1 MSKAA
6 DIPSET
12 TLFVRD
18 TCLCLHLQR
27 AARALARRF
36 DDALRPLGLTSGQ
49 FSMMMALNRP
59 EPPSIGSVA
68 SLLSMDRTT
77 LTAALKPLQ
86 RRDLVTVMVDAADR
100 RGRRL
105 RLTPAGRALLA
116 RAATGLAAH
125 ACRDRPP
132 AAARRRG
139 SFAAGPAG
147 AELTDAA
154 MARCDPQRPV
164 PARLNRGRNTYI
176 AKESPSTRFAPCRS
190 SQVRNCCGTGSRGQ
204 RSAIR
209 PSRGSSP
216 PTTGAPSPIA
226 SCMKRRG
233 RIAAFLHS
241 RGIGPTTGW
250 RCLPTTRSSICSAIS
265 ASWPMARPSAPFTSR

>member
-6 DIPSET
+6 EISFET

-49 FSMMMALNRP
+49 YSMMISLNRP
-59 EPPSIGSVA
+59 EPPNVGSVA

-105 RLTPAGRALLA
+105 RLTSAGRALLA
-116 RAATGLAAH
+116 RALPVWGRTH
-125 ACRDRPP
+125 AEIERLLPP
-132 AAARRRG
+132 D
-139 SFAAGPAG
+139 G
-147 AELTDAA
+147 AE
-154 MARCDPQRPV
+154 
-164 PARLNRGRNTYI
+164 RL
-176 AKESPSTRFAPCRS
+176 
-190 SQVRNCCGTGSRGQ
+190 
-204 RSAIR
+204 
-209 PSRGSSP
+209 
-216 PTTGAPSPIA
+216 
-226 SCMKRRG
+226 RRDLQ
-233 RIAAFLHS
+233 ALS
-241 RGIGPTTGW
+241 
-250 RCLPTTRSSICSAIS
+250 
-265 ASWPMARPSAPFTSR
+265 